1 MEHSLGESFT
11 VDVGHLTEADVVL
24 GRDWLDTCSLNKVGQ
39 IRSGRATGPGSHG
52 GTQ

>member
-24 GRDWLDTCSLNKVGQ
+24 GRDWVGH